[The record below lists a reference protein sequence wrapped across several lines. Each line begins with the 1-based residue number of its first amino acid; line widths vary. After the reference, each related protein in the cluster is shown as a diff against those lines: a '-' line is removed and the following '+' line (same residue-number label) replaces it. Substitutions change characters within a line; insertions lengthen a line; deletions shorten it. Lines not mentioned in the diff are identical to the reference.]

1 MAIPW
6 GAIIG
11 AGAGLVGKLFGGGDD
26 KKESSRVNYK
36 QMVRDAEA
44 AGFNPL
50 TVLRAGGAAGY
61 TQTSHPALSSYNPLG
76 AVAEAIGTVAMNYDG
91 EADRRRAAEYD
102 LLQAQLG
109 NIQADTRL
117 KMRSLEVPV
126 RSGSQAVDQT
136 GRPIK
141 SASGDLGLPGSIS
154 VGDLSVTNPFGAG
167 SVNPA
172 VPDGQHWGDRYG
184 EPGEWL
190 GGAYV
195 MAQDAAYNLKAAAP
209 LGTSKSFTERAH
221 DVWNSPVSYMKSFN
235 DWVEAD
241 LAKGVHW

>member
-11 AGAGLVGKLFGGGDD
+11 AGVGLVGKLFGGDDD
-26 KKESSRVNYK
+26 KKESSRVDYK

-61 TQTSHPALSSYNPLG
+61 TQTSHPALSSFNPLG
-76 AVAEAIGTVAMNYDG
+76 AAAEAIGTVAMNYDG
-91 EADRRRAAEYD
+91 EADKRRALEFD
-102 LLQAQLG
+102 LLNAQLE
-109 NIQADTRL
+109 NIQTDTKAR
-117 KMRSLEVPV
+117 MRSMEVPV
-126 RSGSQAVDQT
+126 RIGSQAVDAG

-141 SASGDLGLPGSIS
+141 SASGDLGLPGGFS
-154 VGDLSVTNPFGAG
+154 VGDISITNPWGVG
-167 SVNPA
+167 KVNPD

-190 GGAYV
+190 GGLYV
-195 MAQDAAYNLKAAAP
+195 MAQDGTYMLKNTKP
-209 LGTSKSFTERAH
+209 FGTSKGFTERAK
-221 DVWNSPVSYMKSFN
+221 DIWNNPVGYMKSAN
-235 DWVEAD
+235 DWIEDD
-241 LAKGVHW
+241 LAKGFKW